1 MTEPVERHLEV
12 DETAAYVD
20 GGVTGAERAR
30 MEAHLAACA
39 DCRAEVADVHRI
51 VRSGGTSR
59 GRATRVWIPAAAA
72 AVLALMWAA
81 PRALR
86 QLGEPQH
93 REEAVTMTVAPRPLI
108 PVGSVDTVSA
118 LVWAAV
124 PSANSYR
131 VRVFDA
137 DGTLLWERETADT
150 VAAVPDSIL
159 LTPQGF
165 LLVPQRSYY
174 WRVEAQTGFDRWA
187 ASELTE
193 FRLQRDR
200 RR

>member
-1 MTEPVERHLEV
+1 MTERVDRHLGV

-20 GGVTGAERAR
+20 GGVTAAERAR
-30 MEAHLAACA
+30 MNAHLAGCA
-39 DCRAEVADVHRI
+39 DCRAEVADVVGI
-51 VRSGGTSR
+51 VRSAGTSR
-59 GRATRVWIPAAAA
+59 TRVNRVWIPAAAA
-72 AVLALMWAA
+72 AVLALMWVA

-86 QLGEPQH
+86 QQAAPQH

-108 PVGSVDTVSA
+108 PVGSVDTVSG

-131 VRVFDA
+131 VRVFNA
-137 DGTLLWERETADT
+137 EGTLMWEGETADT
-150 VAAVPDSIL
+150 VAAIPDSISL
-159 LTPQGF
+159 ARE
-165 LLVPQRSYY
+165 RSYY

-193 FRLQRDR
+193 FRLQGDR